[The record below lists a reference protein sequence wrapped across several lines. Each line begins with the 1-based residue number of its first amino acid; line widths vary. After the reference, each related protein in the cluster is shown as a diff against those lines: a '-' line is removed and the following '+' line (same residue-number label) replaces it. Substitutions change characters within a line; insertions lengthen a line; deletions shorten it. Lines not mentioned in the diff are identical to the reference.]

1 MEMSN
6 TVSRATYDQVMVP
19 NYSPAGFVPVRGA
32 GSRLWD
38 QEGREY
44 IDFVGGIAVNGL
56 GHCHPE
62 LVAALTEQAGKLW
75 HVSNVF
81 TNEPVL
87 NLAKRLTELTFADR
101 AMFCNSGAEANE
113 AAFKLARKYAHD
125 HFGPE
130 KNRIISCFNSFHGRT
145 LFTVSVGGQAK
156 YTEGFAPLPGG
167 IDHIAFNDV
176 EALKKLVSDQ
186 TCAVVIEPVQGEGGV
201 TPADPA
207 FLQAARELCDKHNAA
222 LIFDEVQCGFGR
234 GGSLYAYMQYGIE
247 PDILT
252 TAKALGGGFP
262 IAGMLARE
270 KFALSFSAGT
280 HGSTY
285 GGNPLASAV
294 ALKSL
299 EIISRPEVMAGVQ
312 KRHQLFVDGFE
323 ALNKKYHLFKQIRG
337 MGLLLGCELE
347 DNYAGRA
354 REILRAGQE
363 AGVLLLV
370 AGPNVL
376 RFTPSLVIEEADIAE
391 GLKRLD
397 VALASFV

>member
-1 MEMSN
+1 
-6 TVSRATYDQVMVP
+6 
-19 NYSPAGFVPVRGA
+19 
-32 GSRLWD
+32 
-38 QEGREY
+38 
-44 IDFVGGIAVNGL
+44 
-56 GHCHPE
+56 
-62 LVAALTEQAGKLW
+62 
-75 HVSNVF
+75 
-81 TNEPVL
+81 
-87 NLAKRLTELTFADR
+87 
-101 AMFCNSGAEANE
+101 
-113 AAFKLARKYAHD
+113 
-125 HFGPE
+125 
-130 KNRIISCFNSFHGRT
+130 
-145 LFTVSVGGQAK
+145 
-156 YTEGFAPLPGG
+156 
-167 IDHIAFNDV
+167 
-176 EALKKLVSDQ
+176 
-186 TCAVVIEPVQGEGGV
+186 V

-207 FLQAARELCDKHNAA
+207 FLQAARELCDQYNAA

-234 GGSLYAYMQYGIE
+234 SGSLYAYMQYGIE

-270 KFALSFSAGT
+270 KFALSFSPGT

-299 EIISRPEVMAGVQ
+299 EIISRPEVMEGV
-312 KRHQLFVDGFE
+312 KTRRQLFVDGFE
-323 ALNKKYHLFKQIRG
+323 ALNKKYHLFKNIRG

-347 DNYAGRA
+347 DKYAGRA

-370 AGPNVL
+370 AGGSVL
-376 RFTPSLVIEEADIAE
+376 RFTPSLVIDEADIAE